1 MRLFIIYSKDREK
14 TIQNVKYIS
23 VFANKLYYLVGD
35 DPSAYIV
42 DLNAVATFSM
52 IE

>member
-1 MRLFIIYSKDREK
+1 MTLYIVYAKDLEIK
-14 TIQNVKYIS
+14 VENVKFIT
-23 VFANKLYYLVGD
+23 VFNNALHYLVGD
-35 DPSAYIV
+35 ELSARMV

>member
-1 MRLFIIYSKDREK
+1 MKLFIIYSKDREE

-23 VFANKLYYLVGD
+23 VFDNDLYYLIDD
-35 DPSAYIV
+35 DPIARVV
-42 DLNAVATFSM
+42 DLNTVATFSM